1 MIKAERNMR
10 TNSNMEQIAKNHRK
24 LMAINSL
31 EKRMRLKGIN
41 TKVFE
46 ETKNTLKRN
55 IEKIRRGL

>member
-10 TNSNMEQIAKNHRK
+10 TNSKMEQIEKNHRK
-24 LMAINSL
+24 LIAINSL

-41 TKVFE
+41 TSTFE

>member
-1 MIKAERNMR
+1 MR
-10 TNSNMEQIAKNHRK
+10 TNSKMEQIEKNHRK

-31 EKRMRLKGIN
+31 EKRMSLKGIN
-41 TKVFE
+41 TKAFE